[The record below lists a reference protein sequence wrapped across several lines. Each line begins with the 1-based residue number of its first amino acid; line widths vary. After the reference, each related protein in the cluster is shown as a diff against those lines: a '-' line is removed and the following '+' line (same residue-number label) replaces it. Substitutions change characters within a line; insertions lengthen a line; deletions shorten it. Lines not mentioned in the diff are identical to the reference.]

1 MSNMHRKLCED
12 WMYSSRDTLVDRQT
26 HTHTVITIL
35 CLHYQGEGKEKNEH
49 IHHEFTIT
57 KIYARYKIKHPISD
71 KCYNCRPDGTLVRT
85 LDLCLIGCGSDSY
98 PRNFRYQ
105 PWASSSQ
112 DAVMSCGWKG
122 NRRSGIALAMHH
134 RIQ

>member
-1 MSNMHRKLCED
+1 MSNMHKKLCED

-35 CLHYQGEGKEKNEH
+35 CLHYQGEGKEKNKH

-71 KCYNCRPDGTLVRT
+71 KCYNCRTDGTLVRT

-105 PWASSSQ
+105 PWASSSR
-112 DAVMSCGWKG
+112 KFFT
-122 NRRSGIALAMHH
+122 RRGDVL
-134 RIQ
+134 RLER